1 MRQLT
6 LSLLLGALACLQAGE
21 WRIALIPPADNAQA
35 QMLARS
41 VAGRVGLPVDV
52 LSPEDFVN
60 PAVFNAQRYPL
71 AVFTGHERYAYTVK
85 ETGDGATALLRYLH
99 EDGTLL
105 VAGLCWPFYRPY
117 DWDGTDWQRSQGG
130 PPRFS
135 GQADQYL
142 AEQMQRF
149 NQNADSSFNRQL
161 GLNISGEGTQQFE
174 KPEEAVTFVRLAKAD
189 LRWPEDVPYPAPGG
203 DMRYRPVSTS
213 LPFPGLRIDPLVTLK
228 GESGTDY
235 GPAFAFVSHPGKGL
249 VAYVAEP
256 LLRTP
261 RGEDVVFT
269 VLVRVAQRN
278 GFAAEGPDTNAIAAR
293 LATVRATVAALPATS
308 PVRTLFAREL
318 VLLDAGLASCRD
330 ATHVGNPARATT
342 LATALAER
350 LAQLEDRLKAK

>member
-6 LSLLLGALACLQAGE
+6 LSFFLAAVACLQADE
-21 WRIALIPPADNAQA
+21 WRIALIPPADNAPAQA
-35 QMLARS
+35 LVRT

-71 AVFTGHERYAYTVK
+71 AVFTGHERYAYTIK
-85 ETGDGATALLRYLH
+85 ETGDGAKALLRYLH

-105 VAGLCWPFYRPY
+105 VAGICWPLYRPY
-117 DWDGTDWQRSQGG
+117 DWDGKDWQRSQGG
-130 PPRFS
+130 PPTFG
-135 GQADQYL
+135 GQDDPYL
-142 AEQMQRF
+142 AEQMRRF

-174 KPEEAVTFVRLAKAD
+174 KPEETVTFVRLPNAD
-189 LRWPEDVPYPAPGG
+189 LRWTADVPYPAPGG

-213 LPFPGLRIDPLVTLK
+213 LPFPGLRIEPLITLK

-235 GPAFAFVSHPGKGL
+235 GPAFAFVFQPEKGM
-249 VAYVAEP
+249 VAYAAEP

-269 VLVRVAQRN
+269 VLQRVARRN
-278 GFAAEGPDTNAIAAR
+278 GFSAAGVDLAPVATRLTAAH
-293 LATVRATVAALPATS
+293 TAAQAAVPAL
-308 PVRTLFAREL
+308 RTLLLREAAQL
-318 VLLDAGLASCRD
+318 GTGLASARD
-330 ATHVGNPARATT
+330 AVLVGNGAWAKV
-342 LATALAER
+342 LATGVLDR
-350 LAQLEDRLKAK
+350 LDRLEGRLKAK